1 MDRNGAADINDRCI
15 PQVALRKESVDRNI
29 KILRPSPVS
38 IRSLSARRAWI
49 EMVLA
54 RNWFTVFLSLS
65 ARRAW
70 IEITSGSI
78 QTDGEKMSLSARR
91 AWIEIGNS

>member
-1 MDRNGAADINDRCI
+1 MEPFHA
-15 PQVALRKESVDRNI
+15 
-29 KILRPSPVS
+29 
-38 IRSLSARRAWI
+38 SLSARR
-49 EMVLA
+49 V
-54 RNWFTVFLSLS
+54 
-65 ARRAW
+65 W